1 MARISSLVTGSAD
14 PPSVPDGHEPIAVSE
29 GENVM
34 SFAHPEH
41 TVIHV
46 FCWLWLA
53 AASLR
58 NPYQKVRS
66 RTGTSQVSEGQEVT
80 RSGQRK
86 ASDRRLFA
94 EAAHVIQ
101 ATLPARATPMRS
113 GSTSW

>member
-1 MARISSLVTGSAD
+1 MARISRLVTGSAD
-14 PPSVPDGHEPIAVSE
+14 PPRCPDGHQPIAVSE
-29 GENVM
+29 CENVM

-58 NPYQKVRS
+58 NLYQKARS
-66 RTGTSQVSEGQEVT
+66 RTGTSEVSEGRDIT
-80 RSGQRK
+80 DPASHK

-101 ATLPARATPMRS
+101 ATLHARATPMRS